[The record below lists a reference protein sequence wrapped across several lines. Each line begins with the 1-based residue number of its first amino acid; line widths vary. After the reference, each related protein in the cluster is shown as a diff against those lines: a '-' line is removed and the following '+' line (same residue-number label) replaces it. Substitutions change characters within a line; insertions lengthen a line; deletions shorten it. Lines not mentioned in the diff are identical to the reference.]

1 MKKPEGQRRFTGYAT
16 LNVLLPVELKERLK
30 ERAVREGL
38 PVSRLVREALERY
51 LAEKKER

>member
-30 ERAVREGL
+30 ERAIREGL

-51 LAEKKER
+51 LAEKGER

>member
-1 MKKPEGQRRFTGYAT
+1 MRKPTGERRFTGYAT

-30 ERAVREGL
+30 ERAMREGL
-38 PVSRLVREALERY
+38 PVSHLVREALERY

>member
-1 MKKPEGQRRFTGYAT
+1 MKKVEEQRRFAGYAT

-30 ERAVREGL
+30 ERAIREGL

-51 LAEKKER
+51 LAEKER

>member
-1 MKKPEGQRRFTGYAT
+1 MKKPEGRRRFAGYAT

-30 ERAVREGL
+30 EHAIREGL

>member
-1 MKKPEGQRRFTGYAT
+1 MKKSEEQRRFAGYAT

-38 PVSRLVREALERY
+38 PVSCLVREALERY
-51 LAEKKER
+51 LAERKER

>member
-1 MKKPEGQRRFTGYAT
+1 MRKPEGQRRFAGYAT
-16 LNVLLPVELKERLK
+16 LNVLLPVELKERLR
-30 ERAVREGL
+30 ERARREGL

>member
-1 MKKPEGQRRFTGYAT
+1 MRKQEGQRRFAGYAT
-16 LNVLLPVELKERLK
+16 LNILLPVELKERLK

>member
-1 MKKPEGQRRFTGYAT
+1 MKKPEGQRRFAGYAP
-16 LNVLLPVELKERLK
+16 LNVLLPVELKERLR
-30 ERAVREGL
+30 ERAAREGL

>member
-30 ERAVREGL
+30 ERAIREGL

-51 LAEKKER
+51 LAEKKEK